1 MFCYNFFLGLV
12 KTLFSHYRQERLS
25 RQSCYPCK
33 SIFYP
38 LISLFF
44 SSLFFVL
51 NLKVY
56 NVNFQYLVLTK
67 SRQFRWSHWMQRQMS
82 GRLRLT
88 VSCYKTSLDEG
99 RSEPCGELSWVH
111 QMDNLEIGRW
121 PLSVSRVSL
130 LQFVL
135 LYICW
140 SQGWLQKCFIWGERG
155 REGVIQN
162 YFSTNAHPPLLHSRL
177 RAGKKKGGK
186 GANKQRR

>member
-1 MFCYNFFLGLV
+1 MFCYNLCSWFI
-12 KTLFSHYRQERLS
+12 KLFSHYRQERLS
-25 RQSCYPCK
+25 RQSCYPRK
-33 SIFYP
+33 SNFYP
-38 LISLFF
+38 LI
-44 SSLFFVL
+44 SLFFVL

-56 NVNFQYLVLTK
+56 NVDFLYLVLTK

-135 LYICW
+135 LIHMLISGVSTKMFY
-140 SQGWLQKCFIWGERG
+140 LR
-155 REGVIQN
+155 REGELRGG
-162 YFSTNAHPPLLHSRL
+162 PKLLLDQRTPTSSSLKVTR
-177 RAGKKKGGK
+177 GKKKVVS
-186 GANKQRR
+186 NKWCKRSQA

>member
-1 MFCYNFFLGLV
+1 MFCYNLCSWFI
-12 KTLFSHYRQERLS
+12 KLFSHHRQERLS
-25 RQSCYPCK
+25 RQSCYPRK
-33 SIFYP
+33 SNFYP

-44 SSLFFVL
+44 VF

-56 NVNFQYLVLTK
+56 NVDFLYLVLTK

-82 GRLRLT
+82 GRLRST

-135 LYICW
+135 LIHMLISGVSTKMFY
-140 SQGWLQKCFIWGERG
+140 LR
-155 REGVIQN
+155 REGEWR
-162 YFSTNAHPPLLHSRL
+162 SGPKLLLDQRTPTSSSLKVTR
-177 RAGKKKGGK
+177 GKKKVVS
-186 GANKQRR
+186 NKWCKRSQA